1 MNPEDLALAVLRI
14 SVGGVY
20 LAHGLRK
27 LGVGDPHGFA
37 GFRASITRRG
47 YRPALPWA
55 AMAVGAEVVGGILA
69 VLGLLTVFAGA
80 ALFAQSLMILVVSAP
95 RGFWHDQRGV
105 EYPILLTAASIGVTL
120 LGPGGLSLDHGLG
133 LTWDGWVALAA
144 IAVAALGVGV
154 GLVTRKPA
162 G

>member
-1 MNPEDLALAVLRI
+1 MSPEDLALAVLRI
-14 SVGGVY
+14 AVGGVY

-37 GFRASITRRG
+37 GFHASITRRG

-69 VLGLLTVFAGA
+69 ILGLLTVFAGA

-95 RGFWHDQRGV
+95 RGFWHDQRGM
-105 EYPILLTAASIGVTL
+105 EYPILLTAASVGVAV
-120 LGPGGLSLDHGLG
+120 LGPGSLSLDQTLG
-133 LTWDGWVALAA
+133 LAWDGWVAPTA
-144 IAVAALGVGV
+144 IVAAALGVAV

-162 G
+162 D